1 MRQRNYPN
9 VGKFQHQHVSGYWIE
24 YEPAVDGSGLV
35 ARRMVVESSIP
46 LDREEPD
53 FDLHAATDLQMEAS
67 YYASPSSRIGAKS
80 LT

>member
-1 MRQRNYPN
+1 
-9 VGKFQHQHVSGYWIE
+9 
-24 YEPAVDGSGLV
+24 
-35 ARRMVVESSIP
+35 MVVESSIP

-53 FDLHAATDLQMEAS
+53 FDLHAAPDLQMEAI

>member
-1 MRQRNYPN
+1 MLSAGCWKNFN
-9 VGKFQHQHVSGYWIE
+9 QHASGYWIE
-24 YEPAVDGSGLV
+24 YEPAVGGSGLV

-53 FDLHAATDLQMEAS
+53 FDLHAATDLQMEAI